1 MNVIGIIE
9 IVIAILCIITYALM
23 LYFKVKG
30 NVVGAVSELIAL
42 AEKTGLSGTEKMA
55 QVVDALY
62 SKVPAFLKKILS
74 KKRLQD
80 IAQWIFEWMRKYAES
95 YVEKAKEDATNEELT
110 DTATEVG
117 TEAIAELVAEMMN
130 AGLKE
135 LNEIAI
141 KKGVITDGLKSKK
154 EYIEAIIKAVLNKA

>member
-1 MNVIGIIE
+1 MNAIEVIE
-9 IVIAILCIITYALM
+9 IIIAALCVITYAFM

-55 QVVDALY
+55 QVVDGLY
-62 SKVPAFLKKILS
+62 AKVPAFLKKILS
-74 KKRLQD
+74 KDRLQD
-80 IAQWIFEWMRKYAES
+80 IAQWIFDWMRKYADT
-95 YVEKAKEDATNEELT
+95 YVEKAKDDATDEELIE
-110 DTATEVG
+110 TATEVG
-117 TEAIAELVAEMMN
+117 TEAVAELVAEMMN

-141 KKGVITDGLKSKK
+141 KKGVITDGLKTKK
-154 EYIEAIIKAVLNKA
+154 EYVEAIIKAVLNKA